1 IFQKSIC
8 NNDNASLG
16 IDKSTTQRWDR
27 GHQEMIC
34 LFPDEFSTTQSI
46 DDFKPLKQKL
56 TNYPRSLRPNE
67 IIQHNQTAT
76 YTEKVL
82 TIFK

>member
-1 IFQKSIC
+1 
-8 NNDNASLG
+8 
-16 IDKSTTQRWDR
+16 
-27 GHQEMIC
+27 MIC